1 MANFAKQKIP
11 WTLYSS
17 ALILNHTSLYV
28 KPAQPTVQINYFE
41 TWLNLIHPCVTL
53 HTIQPTKTNNNDD
66 NNNIQEKNNCGII
79 ISIGRYPNSAESSQ
93 YWKKSGL
100 CISYTLCVSIIN

>member
-1 MANFAKQKIP
+1 MANFAKKKIP

-53 HTIQPTKTNNNDD
+53 HTIRPTKTNNNDD

-79 ISIGRYPNSAESSQ
+79 ISISPYPNSGESSQ
-93 YWKKSGL
+93 Y
-100 CISYTLCVSIIN
+100 